1 MTKKEM
7 KAILAVLKAAYPNF
21 CRDMQGEDL
30 QSVVDIWTD
39 MFKDD
44 SVEVVA
50 IAVKAHIAKDAK
62 GYAPHIGAIK
72 NAIVKLYS
80 QDELTELE
88 AWELV
93 RKAIRN
99 SGYEAREEFAKLPP
113 VVQRLVGSPNQ
124 LREWAMMDSDV
135 LGSVVASHFQR
146 SYRARME
153 SEREYLALPSD
164 VRNTMARLSGSMKMP
179 ELSEGVTNERRNEQL
194 RKLLG
199 SVEL

>member
-1 MTKKEM
+1 MNKEETT
-7 KAILAVLKAAYPNF
+7 AILAVLKAAYPNF
-21 CRDMQGEDL
+21 CRDMQGDDL
-30 QSVVDIWTD
+30 QSVIDIWTD

-44 SVEVVA
+44 SAEVVA
-50 IAVKAHIAKDAK
+50 MAVKAHIAKDAK
-62 GYAPHIGAIK
+62 GYTPHIGAIK
-72 NAIVKLYS
+72 NAIVKLHT
-80 QDELTELE
+80 QNELTELE

-99 SGYEAREEFAKLPP
+99 SGYEAQEEFAKLPP

-153 SEREYLALPSD
+153 SEREYLTLPSD
-164 VRNTMARLSGSMKMP
+164 VRDTMARLSSSMKMP
-179 ELSEGVTNERRNEQL
+179 VLSDGVTDAKRNEQL
-194 RKLLG
+194 QKLLCA
-199 SVEL
+199 VEL